1 MKEVKIIKKVI
12 IWTLLAIVFLHPFV
26 YWKFSHLTKDDLTW
40 MEPYEEWDT
49 VLFSS
54 PSGMDTLVVKEKP
67 LYNSYW
73 PFVKNEGEGSY
84 YTANGSFRYVIR
96 HDGESVEGS
105 LLIIK
110 EHDGRLSLVFR
121 LHRRRQAIE
130 DAQNVRY
137 CSIKIGKSVY
147 DDAIRIDG
155 SNSQNFSEEKI
166 ANEYFI
172 WSKSKG
178 LLQYKYL
185 NGDVYTFYKKI
196 PRKK

>member
-1 MKEVKIIKKVI
+1 MKEVKNIKIVI
-12 IWTLLAIVFLHPFV
+12 IWTVLAIVFLHPLV

-40 MEPYEEWDT
+40 MEPYEEGDI

-54 PSGMDTLVVKEKP
+54 PSDMDTLVVQEKSW
-67 LYNSYW
+67 YNSYW
-73 PFVKNEGEGSY
+73 PFVMNEGEGND
-84 YTANGSFRYVIR
+84 YTANSSFKYDIR
-96 HDGESVEGS
+96 HDGKSVNGWS
-105 LLIIK
+105 TIQK
-110 EHDGRLSLVFR
+110 EHDGRLSLVLW
-121 LHRRRQAIE
+121 LHRRRQTIE

-166 ANEYFI
+166 TNEYFI

-185 NGDVYTFYKKI
+185 NGEVYTFYKKI

>member
-12 IWTLLAIVFLHPFV
+12 IFTLLAIVFLHPFV
-26 YWKFSHLTKDDLTW
+26 YWKFSHLSDDDLTW
-40 MEPYEEWDT
+40 MEPYEERDT

-73 PFVKNEGEGSY
+73 PFVMNEGEDNY
-84 YTANGSFRYVIR
+84 YTANGSLKYDIK
-96 HDGESVEGS
+96 HDGKSVKGWS
-105 LLIIK
+105 FILK
-110 EHDGRLSLVFR
+110 EHDGRLSLAFW
-121 LHRRRQAIE
+121 LHRRWQTIE

-137 CSIKIGKSVY
+137 CSVKTGKYVY
-147 DDAIRIDG
+147 DDAIRIDE
-155 SNSQNFSEEKI
+155 SNSQNDSEAKI

-185 NGDVYTFYKKI
+185 NGEVYTFYKKI
-196 PRKK
+196 PYGK

>member
-1 MKEVKIIKKVI
+1 MKKIIY
-12 IWTLLAIVFLHPFV
+12 FLFTIMLFSSCL
-26 YWKFSHLTKDDLTW
+26 YEKMSHLSDDDLTW
-40 MEPYEEWDT
+40 MEPYEERDT

-73 PFVKNEGEGSY
+73 PFVMNEGEDNY
-84 YTANGSFRYVIR
+84 YTANGSLKYDIK
-96 HDGESVEGS
+96 HDGKSVEGWS
-105 LLIIK
+105 FILK
-110 EHDGRLSLVFR
+110 EHDGRLSLAFW

-166 ANEYFI
+166 TNGYFI

-185 NGDVYTFYKKI
+185 NGEVYTFYKKI
-196 PRKK
+196 PYKN